1 LALVRSLI
9 LEDLIMMSDEDLEK
23 LSYWLDDVL
32 SGAMTK
38 YQVPP
43 LSLAAIVVA
52 RLAHLNMAADSVGDF
67 KKLMIDIA
75 TKDLPEPK
83 AKRMH

>member
-1 LALVRSLI
+1 MVHVRSLI

>member
-1 LALVRSLI
+1 
-9 LEDLIMMSDEDLEK
+9 MMSDEDLEK

-32 SGAMTK
+32 SQAMAK

-52 RLAHLNMAADSVGDF
+52 RLAHLNIAADCVGDF

-75 TKDLPEPK
+75 TRDLPEPK
-83 AKRMH
+83 TGRVH

>member
-1 LALVRSLI
+1 
-9 LEDLIMMSDEDLEK
+9 MMSDDDLEK
-23 LSYWLDDVL
+23 LSYQLDDLLGSLMV
-32 SGAMTK
+32 K

-52 RLAHLNMAADSVGDF
+52 RLAHLNIAADCVGDF

-75 TKDLPEPK
+75 TRDLPEPK
-83 AKRMH
+83 TGRVH